1 MMENTKTDK
10 VIDEPCLTLTMARY
24 LLQGDFKQVI
34 QRNVSET
41 RSGMALI
48 DPGSR
53 AVLDAID
60 LYDGGIKDK
69 GVDLHSVSL

>member
-1 MMENTKTDK
+1 M
-10 VIDEPCLTLTMARY
+10 
-24 LLQGDFKQVI
+24 QVI

-53 AVLDAID
+53 AVLDAKD

-69 GVDLHSVSL
+69 GVDLHSGSL